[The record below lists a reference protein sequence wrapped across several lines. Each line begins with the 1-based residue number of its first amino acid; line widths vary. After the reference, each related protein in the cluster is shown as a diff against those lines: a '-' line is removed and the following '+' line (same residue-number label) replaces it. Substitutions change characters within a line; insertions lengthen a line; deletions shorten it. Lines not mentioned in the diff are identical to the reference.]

1 MKYRAKLHPS
11 LNTVVLAAALL
22 VLIVAGSLLHP
33 NFLTAGNIMSILQ
46 QMSENGILALGL
58 TLVII
63 TGNIDISIGSIMGLC
78 ATVSGLCMAS
88 GMNFLLAI
96 LISLIVAVACG
107 LLNGLMVAV
116 IKVPAMIAT
125 LGTQMLFNG
134 IALGLSEGGSISQ
147 LDPNIYF
154 LGQGRIAGIPF
165 QAILLLIAII
175 VTTILLKK
183 TRLGRKLFAI
193 GNNEKASR
201 YAGIDTVK
209 VVFISLIICAVLCC
223 VAGLIQVGR
232 VSTARADM
240 GAAYLMECIS
250 AVVLGGTSIAG
261 GKGTTIGSIAGV
273 LIFTLISNIM
283 NLVEISAFWQQFTT
297 GVVLILVVIFNKISE
312 NGKGRKGANALS
324 LQEES

>member
-1 MKYRAKLHPS
+1 M
-11 LNTVVLAAALL
+11 
-22 VLIVAGSLLHP
+22 
-33 NFLTAGNIMSILQ
+33 
-46 QMSENGILALGL
+46 
-58 TLVII
+58 
-63 TGNIDISIGSIMGLC
+63 
-78 ATVSGLCMAS
+78 
-88 GMNFLLAI
+88 
-96 LISLIVAVACG
+96 
-107 LLNGLMVAV
+107 
-116 IKVPAMIAT
+116 
-125 LGTQMLFNG
+125 
-134 IALGLSEGGSISQ
+134 
-147 LDPNIYF
+147 
-154 LGQGRIAGIPF
+154 
-165 QAILLLIAII
+165 IAII

-193 GNNEKASR
+193 GNNQKASQ

-240 GAAYLMECIS
+240 GSAYLMECIS

-283 NLVEISAFWQQFTT
+283 NLVEISTFWQQFTT

-312 NGKGRKGANALS
+312 NGKNRKSVSALS